1 MYSVHIVARPGY
13 VPPKKKVWDLCRHCI
28 SWFVQIMG
36 CFFSTCTFV
45 ESSIASK
52 KQYQPVGL
60 VLTTSV
66 IPVHCD
72 VYSAKVIHVLCTSV
86 FGLLKVSRPLL
97 YSIRWQK
104 AFLPFVFFWAS
115 VAVTPSSA
123 HV

>member
-1 MYSVHIVARPGY
+1 MYSVYIVARPGY
-13 VPPKKKVWDLCRHCI
+13 VSPEKNVWDLCRHCI

-36 CFFSTCTFV
+36 VSSLLAHSY

-72 VYSAKVIHVLCTSV
+72 VYSAKVIHVFCTSV
-86 FGLLKVSRPLL
+86 FWAPQSLQAS
-97 YSIRWQK
+97 SI
-104 AFLPFVFFWAS
+104 FY
-115 VAVTPSSA
+115 
-123 HV
+123 